1 MTMDIAN
8 LSETMRQG
16 EATRAALGVQ
26 LRTRPLW
33 SGAGRFTGVP
43 ERFINPYRVRGMNSP
58 ELLLENIVHNGVVYA
73 APDPASNAVVYT
85 GTDLKAWVARTVASG
100 EAMVGSRLLAAG
112 SLLFT
117 VTAHTGS
124 YFLRTSVDNGVT
136 WDYQGNMTNS
146 AATCS
151 AGGFG
156 YVLSPSGVTAF
167 QTMSAANPAPATR
180 NFATAR
186 VWQKVLYNGARW
198 LAIGDRFSA
207 AEWSANG
214 LNSWANVAGFN
225 AAVGAMPNGALS
237 AYTLGG
243 RFMVFSVAAG
253 AVSMTYSD
261 NATAWTLGVMGE
273 MEPSGLRVSSLG
285 ASGAEMGG
293 VLYIPAKLTDGTNF
307 FSALLATDGTRLKWL
322 PPFWRGAEALP
333 SISVKAGGGGL
344 IFNAASTGVTAAH
357 RFENN
362 PDAQEVYLAV

>member
-43 ERFINPYRVRGMNSP
+43 ERFINPYRMRGLNSP
-58 ELLLENIVHNGVVYA
+58 ELLWENIVHNGVVYA
-73 APDPASNAVVYT
+73 APDPTSNAFVYT
-85 GTDLKAWVARTVASG
+85 STDLKSWVYRTVASG
-100 EAMVGSRLLAAG
+100 EGMEGRRLLAAG

-117 VTAHTGS
+117 ITS
-124 YFLRTSVDNGVT
+124 YAGTYFQRTSVDNGVT
-136 WDYQGNMTNS
+136 WAYQGSVPNS
-146 AATCS
+146 STTCS
-151 AGGFG
+151 AGGFV
-156 YVLSPSGVTAF
+156 YVLSPSGVSLF
-167 QTMSAANPAPATR
+167 QTMSATNPAPTNR

-186 VWQKVLYNGARW
+186 VWQKVLCNGARW
-198 LAIGDRFSA
+198 LAIGDGFSA

-214 LNSWANVAGFN
+214 LDGWANVAGFN

-237 AYTLGG
+237 SYTLGG

-261 NATAWTLGVMGE
+261 NATAWTLGIMGE

-285 ASGAEMGG
+285 ANGAEMGG

-307 FSALLATDGTRLKWL
+307 FSAILATDGTKLKWL
-322 PPFWRGAEALP
+322 PPFWRGNEALP
-333 SISVKAGGGGL
+333 TISTKAGGAGL

-357 RFENN
+357 RFETN